1 MHNEKWLA
9 AVKVVVFDMDG
20 TLYQDHAFLERY
32 IRYLLEGT
40 EHEGE
45 TEAAVRLGGAM
56 QAGEHPGGF
65 GHFYHAGDDVCLAL
79 EGERFVRGYN
89 WADGGE
95 IDVGARAYGG
105 YASLA
110 PQLIP
115 IGDPWSIVTAL
126 CRRYGLP
133 DAKLRAAFERVRK
146 EMLRPPHQFERSTGL
161 FRAIE
166 ALDAVEKKSLLTNTP
181 VESGVEFLGFMG
193 IRHLFGDVI
202 FGADKPAGLHAY
214 MMSLLAQGYEPREI
228 LTIGDNAWND
238 LHPVKR
244 LGGRTCLV
252 SPYPS
257 RDPEAW
263 DLRLARLD
271 ELEELMRAM
280 QQSITRRSISD
291 GEDRAEANR
300 QEVQG

>member
-1 MHNEKWLA
+1 MYNEKWLSA
-9 AVKVVVFDMDG
+9 IKVVVFDMDG
-20 TLYQDHAFLERY
+20 TLYQDHAYLERY

-56 QAGEHPGGF
+56 LAGEHPGGF
-65 GHFYHAGDDVCLAL
+65 GHFYHTGDDVCLAL
-79 EGERFVRGYN
+79 EGGRFVRGYT
-89 WADGGE
+89 WADGVE
-95 IDVGARAYGG
+95 IDAGAYGS

-110 PQLIP
+110 PLLVP
-115 IGDPWSIVTAL
+115 VGDPWSIVTAL
-126 CRRYGLP
+126 SRRHRLP
-133 DAKLRAAFERVRK
+133 EAKLLAAFERVRQ
-146 EMLRPPHQFERSTGL
+146 EMLQPPHRFELSTGL
-161 FRAIE
+161 FWAIE

-181 VESGVEFLGFMG
+181 PASGAEFLGYMG

-202 FGADKPAGLHAY
+202 FGANKPDGLHAY
-214 MMSLLAQGYEPREI
+214 VAALLAQGYEPHEI
-228 LTIGDNAWND
+228 LTIGDNTWND

-244 LGGRTCLV
+244 LGGRTCFI

-257 RDPEAW
+257 GDPEAW
-263 DLRLARLD
+263 DLRLTR
-271 ELEELMRAM
+271 LEELEGLMRAL

-291 GEDRAEANR
+291 GKDRAEADR